1 MRLTGRPFVPN
12 SEKELKHNYGRYDCH
27 YEPDESIDIGHD
39 LTTSLTV
46 LLKSRRGPNGAGH
59 P

>member
-1 MRLTGRPFVPN
+1 VPN

-46 LLKSRRGPNGAGH
+46 LLKSRREPNGAGR